1 MGFSDDSDNDLPDW
15 LSELGPEDD
24 DQSDRNREDPSDQ
37 FSAPEGDQEE
47 ADWLK
52 DIRDQ
57 EGVREDASTFLGGRA
72 GDQEDDDEEAWLDSI
87 REQYKASDTEGLEV
101 EDEDE
106 GDQEDFLE
114 KIRALKAEE
123 EDYFEEEPEEEG
135 FEEERPLSDE
145 EPTIRLQEWMAEE
158 QVPSE
163 HGDEPPGLIEEPG
176 REIEEEQPDW
186 VSGLPDMDFDEADQG
201 SQAFINQEAD
211 EDDDDTPSWLRGVE
225 DQDAEQPA
233 PEIPAGTP
241 PDVEP
246 SGEELPGEEP
256 AGQEPDEEVSQSS
269 AFTED
274 PKVTGSLPSWM
285 ETLQTSGLVLPPEA
299 GQEEELEGAGYSEE
313 EITTLFEQDDLPDW
327 LGPAEGEAEADQA
340 EVGEETAPTEVQ
352 PEREIERGE
361 LPNWLRAIRPVEAV
375 TSAVEEEEEEEE
387 AADKPEKERVGPLSG
402 LSDVLPAEPHI
413 VHFGTPPRAAPGF
426 ELTDVQK
433 EYTHLLQ
440 SLVEGE
446 QAVTPPTRRSV
457 ANPQQ
462 ILRWIIAVLLLTVT
476 LGTLWLG
483 NSFTLALPDPVGM
496 PLENLAVVSL
506 VNELG
511 PEDRVLLA
519 FEYQPG
525 LSGELEAAST
535 ALVQHL
541 LLQQAQLVLVSSQP
555 VGPGLGE
562 AFLKEHFSGV
572 SYINQGGYANLGY
585 ISGGSAGLLGLAG
598 DIRQGGSD
606 HSWDQPPLDAIQSI
620 RDFSLVLVL
629 TDDPDV
635 ARSWIEQVGPALNP
649 DGTGQGVPLAMVV
662 SAQAEPLVYPYY
674 SASPR
679 QISGLVSG
687 VTGGAYYE
695 NVVGASTASGFWTAY
710 NVGLM
715 VAVIIIA
722 VGSIF
727 NLARNSLQGFGKGR
741 T

>member
-15 LSELGPEDD
+15 LSEFGPEDD

-37 FSAPEGDQEE
+37 LNAPEGDQEE
-47 ADWLK
+47 PDWLK
-52 DIRDQ
+52 DIREQKD
-57 EGVREDASTFLGGRA
+57 VREDASTFLGGR
-72 GDQEDDDEEAWLDSI
+72 GGNQDEDDEEAWLENI

-101 EDEDE
+101 EGDDED
-106 GDQEDFLE
+106 DQEDFIE

-123 EDYFEEEPEEEG
+123 EDDFEEEPEEEG
-135 FEEERPLSDE
+135 FEQERPLSDE
-145 EPTIRLQEWMAEE
+145 EPTIRLQDWTSAE
-158 QVPSE
+158 QPPSE
-163 HGDEPPGLIEEPG
+163 PDEEPPGLVEEPG

-186 VSGLPDMDFDEADQG
+186 VSGLPDMDFEESNQDSPAFFDQ
-201 SQAFINQEAD
+201 QAD
-211 EDDDDTPSWLRGVE
+211 EDDDDTPSWLSGVE
-225 DQDAEQPA
+225 DHVVEEPA
-233 PEIPAGTP
+233 LEIP
-241 PDVEP
+241 PDEVLSVEEP
-246 SGEELPGEEP
+246 AEEEP
-256 AGQEPDEEVSQSS
+256 AGQEPDEDTPQSS

-274 PKVTGSLPSWM
+274 PKVTGSLPTWM
-285 ETLQTSGLVLPPEA
+285 ETLQTSGLVLPQEA

-327 LGPAEGEAEADQA
+327 LGPAEGETGADQA
-340 EVGEETAPTEVQ
+340 EPGEETAPTEVQ

-375 TSAVEEEEEEEE
+375 TSAVEEEEEAEE
-387 AADKPEKERVGPLSG
+387 AVDEPEKERVGPLSG

-413 VHFGTPPRAAPGF
+413 VHFGTPPHAALGF
-426 ELTDVQK
+426 ELTDIQK
-433 EYTHLLQ
+433 EYTQLLK
-440 SLVEGE
+440 SMVERE

-462 ILRWIIAVLLLTVT
+462 ILRWIIAVLLLAVT
-476 LGTLWLG
+476 IGALWLG
-483 NSFTLALPDPVGM
+483 NSFTLARPDPVGM
-496 PLENLAVVSL
+496 PPENLAVVSL

-525 LSGELEAAST
+525 LSGELEAASS

-541 LLQQAQLVLVSSQP
+541 LLQQAQLVLVSTQP

-585 ISGGSAGLLGLAG
+585 VSGGSAGLLGLAG

-606 HSWDQPPLDAIQSI
+606 HPWDQPPLDAIQSI

-635 ARSWIEQVGPALNP
+635 ARSWIEQVGPALDL
-649 DGTGQGVPLAMVV
+649 DGTGQGIPLAMVV

-695 NVVGASTASGFWTAY
+695 NVVGSSTASGFWTAY
-710 NVGLM
+710 NAGLM

-741 T
+741 S

>member
-15 LSELGPEDD
+15 LSEFGPEDD
-24 DQSDRNREDPSDQ
+24 DQSDMDRQDPSDQ

-47 ADWLK
+47 SDWLEE
-52 DIRDQ
+52 IREQ
-57 EGVREDASTFLGGRA
+57 EGVREDASTFLGGHSS
-72 GDQEDDDEEAWLDSI
+72 DPEEDDEETWLANI

-101 EDEDE
+101 EGEDED
-106 GDQEDFLE
+106 DQEDFLE

-123 EDYFEEEPEEEG
+123 LEYEEESEEET

-145 EPTIRLQEWMAEE
+145 EPTVRLQDWMGAAQAPPEPGE
-158 QVPSE
+158 
-163 HGDEPPGLIEEPG
+163 EPPGLVEEPG
-176 REIEEEQPDW
+176 REIEEEQADW
-186 VSGLPDMDFDEADQG
+186 VSGLPNMGFETPDQDSSAFSDQGADQ
-201 SQAFINQEAD
+201 AD
-211 EDDDDTPSWLRGVE
+211 DEPPDWLRGIE
-225 DQDAEQPA
+225 DQAAEESA
-233 PEIPAGTP
+233 PE
-241 PDVEP
+241 EP
-246 SGEELPGEEP
+246 SPDEEPSEEEP
-256 AGQEPDEEVSQSS
+256 AGQEPDEEAPQSS

-285 ETLQTSGLVLPPEA
+285 ETLQTSGLVLPTEA
-299 GQEEELEGAGYSEE
+299 GQEEDMEGAGYSEE
-313 EITTLFEQDDLPDW
+313 EMSTLFEQDDLPDW
-327 LGPAEGEAEADQA
+327 LGPAEGEAGVDQA
-340 EVGEETAPTEVQ
+340 EAGEETAPTEVQ

-361 LPNWLRAIRPVEAV
+361 LPSWLHAIRPVEAV

-387 AADKPEKERVGPLSG
+387 AAPEPEKERVGPLSG

-413 VHFGTPPRAAPGF
+413 VHFGSPPRPVAGF

-433 EYTHLLQ
+433 EYTHLLK
-440 SLVEGE
+440 SLVAGE

-462 ILRWIIAVLLLTVT
+462 ILRWIIAVMLLAVT
-476 LGTLWLG
+476 FGTLWLG

-496 PLENLAVVSL
+496 PPENLAVVSL

-535 ALVQHL
+535 ALVQHV

-572 SYINQGGYANLGY
+572 SYISQSGYANLGY

-635 ARSWIEQVGPALNP
+635 ARSWIEQVGPVLAP
-649 DGTGQGVPLAMVV
+649 DITGQGVPLAMVV
-662 SAQAEPLVYPYY
+662 SAQAEPLVYPYD

-695 NVVGASTASGFWTAY
+695 NVVGSSEAGSIWTAY
-710 NVGLM
+710 NAGLM

-741 T
+741 S